1 MELKEVI
8 KYILNGEAVLFVG
21 AGFSRNATNL
31 ENEQMKDA
39 TNLSEELC
47 LEMGIDKNNDLGIVS
62 DYYLGDK
69 KDFQYIMRAQNLI
82 TKLQNKFTCNEV
94 TKEQKII
101 ALNDWIRIYTTNYDN
116 VIEFAGKD
124 TEKYNR
130 TPVTLRDSTEH
141 IRNLNSVVHLNGYIR
156 NLDADKLDK
165 EFKLITRSYLIE
177 DFTKSDICGLFNR
190 DLKEARVIIFIGT
203 SLKYDLDIQRIIY
216 AIDENH
222 EKIVFIDKTDSGS
235 KIDVFEDRRKNILGK
250 VFYIGVEGLANEIEK
265 AKRTHVPQKESF
277 VFRSFQKIE
286 QKMYTYNGGNR
297 SDIWNLFS
305 NGRIEREM
313 VYAHTND
320 DEYIVRRSVISDI
333 EYNIKSDNM
342 TVNIIH
348 SNLGNGKTCLL
359 EFLMCHLSEMNYV
372 YKFNECYSD
381 IEQELR
387 AISKIDGRKVIF
399 IENYN
404 LYIDIIKKF
413 RYYYDKS
420 WNIIL
425 SCRTFINNNSIYKL
439 SHALGKK
446 VEEFCEFDINKFT
459 DQEKPKIIC
468 SLRNINQAE
477 FKDLNEH
484 RALNLLKK
492 SGQDCWSNTVM
503 YLFKSEIVRKR
514 IEKVFDNIL
523 SNSNNTEVVIAA
535 IINNIVGMNLSYS
548 QLLCVIKISQLNV
561 SCFRDDNVAE
571 ILTLGDGKI
580 EIKSSLLSLYI
591 IRSRMLH
598 SQVIG
603 VMKKMVLNADLLMDN
618 NAEMVKRL
626 LISTSNISELFYKKI
641 PYFAFENTEKEL
653 QKEILDYYDS
663 VCKVEYYSKNEF
675 FWLQYAMAAMD
686 LENYSLAE
694 NNFKLAHLYESKKN
708 HDSYQI
714 KVQYGRFLLEK
725 AILEEDE
732 TVPIQILKRVNQ
744 EWKDVLLNNEAQ
756 QYYVYKQIE
765 KYKKFVCKYSK
776 CFSNTDFNKAIKLIE
791 NLIST
796 ISKCNKNGRNKNIG
810 DIAINILTETK
821 DELVANMLK
830 YSLAGGNLRA

>member
-8 KYILNGEAVLFVG
+8 KYILNGEAVLFAG

-39 TNLSEELC
+39 TKLSEELC

-69 KDFQYIMRAQNLI
+69 KDPHYIMRAQNLI

-94 TKEQKII
+94 KEEQKII
-101 ALNDWIRIYTTNYDN
+101 TLNDWIRIYTTNYDN

-124 TEKYNR
+124 IDKYNR
-130 TPVTLRDSTEH
+130 TPVTLHDSTEH

-156 NLDADKLDK
+156 NLDVNKLDK
-165 EFKLITRSYLIE
+165 EFKLITRSYLVE

-216 AIDENH
+216 SIDENND
-222 EKIVFIDKTDSGS
+222 KIIFIDKIDTDG
-235 KIDVFEDRRKNILGK
+235 KIDVLEDRRKNILGK

-265 AKRTHVPQKESF
+265 AKITHVHKEDSF
-277 VFRSFQKIE
+277 IFRSFQKIE
-286 QKMYTYNGGNR
+286 QNMYAYNSGNR

-305 NGRIEREM
+305 NGKIEREM

-320 DEYIVRRSVISDI
+320 DEYIVRRSIIRDI

-359 EFLMCHLSEMNYV
+359 EFLMCYLSETNYV

-381 IEQELR
+381 IEKELK

-404 LYIDIIKKF
+404 LYIDIIKNF
-413 RYYYDKS
+413 RYYYDNS

-439 SHALGKK
+439 SNALDKK
-446 VEEFCEFDINKFT
+446 VEDFYEFDINKFT
-459 DQEKPKIIC
+459 EPEKPKIVS

-477 FKDLNEH
+477 FKDLDER
-484 RALNLLKK
+484 RALNLLRKN
-492 SGQDCWSNTVM
+492 GQDCWSNTVM
-503 YLFKSEIVRKR
+503 YLFKSGVVRKR

-523 SNSNNTEVVIAA
+523 SNPNNTEVVIAA

-548 QLLCVIKISQLNV
+548 QLLCVIKASQLKV

-598 SQVIG
+598 TQVID

-618 NAEMVKRL
+618 DAEMVKRL

-641 PYFAFENTEKEL
+641 PYFDFENTENEL
-653 QKEILDYYDS
+653 HKEILDYYDS

-732 TVPIQILKRVNQ
+732 TAPIQILKRVNQ
-744 EWKDVLLNNEAQ
+744 EWRDVLLNNEAQ

-765 KYKKFVCKYSK
+765 KYKNFVCMYSK
-776 CFSNTDFNKAIKLIE
+776 CFSNTDFSKAIKYIE

-796 ISKCNKNGRNKNIG
+796 ISKCNRNGRNKNIG
-810 DIAINILTETK
+810 DSALNILTETK
-821 DELVANMLK
+821 DELDANMLK
-830 YSLAGGNLRA
+830 HSLA